1 MKLASRL
8 PRRAVVF
15 GLVAGAVVIGMG
27 RLVVDGRAAKVPPRL
42 GAAPHFEVVDTYGDK
57 VRLSDYRG
65 RIVVLHFWATWC
77 ASCKVD
83 LAYFQTVHERYASE
97 GVVVLGLAYAS
108 GARESVN
115 DFTQQLGVTF
125 DVALCDEETRNLFEV
140 AAFPTNYVID
150 GQGQIRAISRR
161 LMDSGYWENILAG
174 LFDERRAAD
183 ALADSR
189 LSPPPAHIAVASR

>member
-1 MKLASRL
+1 MTRATRL
-8 PRRAVVF
+8 P
-15 GLVAGAVVIGMG
+15 
-27 RLVVDGRAAKVPPRL
+27 GRAAAIVLVAAVAVIGLSWMVLSRGAETPPRM
-42 GAAPHFEVVDTYGDK
+42 GTAPDFEVVDTYGDK

-65 RIVVLHFWATWC
+65 KIVVLHFWATWC

-97 GVVVLGLAYAS
+97 DVVVLGLAYAS

-115 DFTQQLGVTF
+115 RFTRDLGVTF
-125 DVALCDEETRNLFEV
+125 DVAICDEETRNLFQV

-150 GQGQIRAISRR
+150 GEGEIRAISRR
-161 LMDSGYWENILAG
+161 LMDSGYWENIFAG

-183 ALADSR
+183 ALAASGGSEPPSR
-189 LSPPPAHIAVASR
+189 TALASR